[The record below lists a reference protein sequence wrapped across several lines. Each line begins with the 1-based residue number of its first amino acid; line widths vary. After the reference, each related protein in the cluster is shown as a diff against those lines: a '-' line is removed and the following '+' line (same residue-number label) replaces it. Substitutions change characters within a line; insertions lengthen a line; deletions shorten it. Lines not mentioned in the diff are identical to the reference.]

1 MFQFVNGGTFFTAK
15 WSGKYALIIK
25 KIFSHLKS
33 NDIQQQSIALNGKT
47 K

>member
-1 MFQFVNGGTFFTAK
+1 MCKFSGTFFTAK

-25 KIFSHLKS
+25 KNIYPFIIKVIDDS
-33 NDIQQQSIALNGKT
+33 ISIALNGKT